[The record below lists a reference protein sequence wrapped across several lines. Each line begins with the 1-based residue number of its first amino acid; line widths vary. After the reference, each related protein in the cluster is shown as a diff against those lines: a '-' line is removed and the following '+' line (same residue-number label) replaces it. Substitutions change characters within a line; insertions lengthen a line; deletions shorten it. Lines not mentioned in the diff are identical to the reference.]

1 MSKTLQFYF
10 ALLLWWVV
18 PAEAQLT
25 LSFPNIVADPDE
37 QIDVD
42 LKVENYEEII
52 NIQFTMRWDP
62 EVIEYV
68 SMLDTNFID
77 KNSLFFNED
86 NAPQGFMQ
94 LLWTDFTLVG
104 ESLADGESLLKM
116 KFKVI
121 GNKGDTSW
129 LEISDDPV
137 MFLAGD
143 AATQDA
149 IPTARNNGT
158 VIVEK
163 PVSTYAPVSEG
174 NLTLHQNQPNPFRGE
189 TQIQFDLA
197 ESEYITFKLYDLSGK
212 LILEQAQLYPAGS
225 QFIVLEQHQL
235 PSAGTYLYQIQSE
248 KYLLTKKMNLVR

>member
-1 MSKTLQFYF
+1 MSKTLQLYF

-37 QIDVD
+37 QVDVD
-42 LKVENYEEII
+42 LTVENYSQII

-62 EVIEYV
+62 EIVEFV
-68 SMLDTNFID
+68 EMTDTNFMD
-77 KNSLFFNED
+77 KSSLFVNEG
-86 NAPQGFMQ
+86 NAPLGFIQ
-94 LLWTDFTLVG
+94 LLWTDFTLGG
-104 ESLADGESLLKM
+104 ESLDDGDALVKM

-121 GNKGDTSW
+121 GDKGDTSW

-143 AATQDA
+143 SVTQAA

-158 VIVEK
+158 VIVRK
-163 PVSTYAPVSEG
+163 PVSTYGPVSEG
-174 NLTLHQNQPNPFRGE
+174 NLTLHQNQPNPFREE
-189 TQIQFDLA
+189 TRIQFDLT

-248 KYLLTKKMNLVR
+248 NYLLTKKMNLVR